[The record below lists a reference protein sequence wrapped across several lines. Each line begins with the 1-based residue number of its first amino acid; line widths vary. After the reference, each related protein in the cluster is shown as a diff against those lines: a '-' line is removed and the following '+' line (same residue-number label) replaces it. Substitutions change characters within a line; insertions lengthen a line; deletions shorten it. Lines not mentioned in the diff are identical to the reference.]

1 MGKEAGHP
9 VIPDSALMVMFLRS
23 MPLRSLS
30 VILGEAGEQVAANL
44 TEAYRKATA

>member
-1 MGKEAGHP
+1 
-9 VIPDSALMVMFLRS
+9 MVMFLRS